1 MAEKKFLAY
10 TDDLVP
16 ISTKLDTVIEDTTAL
31 KTTTGTIDTT
41 TKDTNSKVS
50 AMQTK
55 VDGIDG
61 SVAEIKSTVSNLQ
74 TTVGTIDTNVEEIK
88 NNPSSGEKWVYSG
101 KTGIEKTL
109 IRNVDFL
116 ENGEI
121 TLTAET
127 DDYNNPAYV
136 IGFFVPKVSGIHNI
150 TITADT
156 LSSTEDVYIGVASYN
171 EIFFAI
177 TNLNVLNAHGQ
188 NDNLDKVYEQFG
200 FWDNTDIYG
209 SIDGIEVGKRL
220 LASYLNGDRFTHSEP
235 THTMTKYCTKD
246 EPVYILAANN
256 ETTDITLWECTV
268 TVKYNE
274 TEPYE

>member
-16 ISTKLDTVIEDTTAL
+16 ISTKLDTVVEDTTTL

-55 VDGIDG
+55 VDGIDS
-61 SVAEIKSTVSNLQ
+61 SVTEIKSTVSNLQ
-74 TTVGTIDTNVEEIK
+74 TTVNGIDTNVEEIK
-88 NNPSSGEKWVYSG
+88 NNPSGGEKWVYSG
-101 KTGIEKTL
+101 KTGTEKTL

-116 ENGEI
+116 EDGEI
-121 TLTAET
+121 TLTAEA
-127 DDYNNPAYV
+127 DVWENKAYV

-156 LSSTEDVYIGVASYN
+156 LSSNDDVYIGVASYN

-177 TNLNVLNAHGQ
+177 TNQNVLNTDGQ
-188 NDNLDKVYEQFG
+188 IDDFDTANQQFG

-209 SIDGIEVGKRL
+209 STDGIMLGRRL
-220 LASYLNGDRFTHSEP
+220 LYSYLDGRRFSSDDA

-246 EPVYILAANN
+246 EPVYILSASN

>member
-16 ISTKLDTVIEDTTAL
+16 ISTKLDTVVEDTTTL

-61 SVAEIKSTVSNLQ
+61 SVTEIKSTVSNLQ

-88 NNPSSGEKWVYSG
+88 NNPSGGEKWVYSG
-101 KTGIEKTL
+101 STGTEKTL
-109 IRNVDFL
+109 IKNVDFL
-116 ENGEI
+116 EDREM
-121 TLTAET
+121 TLAART
-127 DDYNNPAYV
+127 DDYENKALV

-156 LSSTEDVYIGVASYN
+156 LNSTEDVYIGVASYN
-171 EIFFAI
+171 EILFAI
-177 TNLNVLNAHGQ
+177 TNQNVLNADGQ
-188 NDNLDKVYEQFG
+188 IDDLDKVNEQFG
-200 FWDNTDIYG
+200 YWDNTIIH
-209 SIDGIEVGKRL
+209 SSSDGIAYGKRL
-220 LASYLNGDRFTHSEP
+220 LYSYLNGDRFSSDDA
-235 THTMTKYCTKD
+235 THTMHKYCTKD
-246 EPVYILAANN
+246 EPVYIIAANN
-256 ETTDITLWECTV
+256 ETSDITLWECTV

>member
-16 ISTKLDTVIEDTTAL
+16 ISTKLDTVVEDTTTL

-55 VDGIDG
+55 VDGIDS
-61 SVAEIKSTVSNLQ
+61 SVTAIKSTVSNLQ
-74 TTVGTIDTNVEEIK
+74 TTVNGIDTNVEEIK
-88 NNPSSGEKWVYSG
+88 NNPSGGEKWVYSG
-101 KTGIEKTL
+101 KTGTEKTL
-109 IRNVDFL
+109 IRNVNFL
-116 ENGEI
+116 EDGEI
-121 TLTAET
+121 TLAAET
-127 DDYNNPAYV
+127 DDYDNKAYV

-150 TITADT
+150 TITANT
-156 LSSTEDVYIGVASYN
+156 LNSTEDVYIGVASYN

-177 TNLNVLNAHGQ
+177 TNQNVLNSNGQ
-188 NDNLDKVYEQFG
+188 NNNLDQTCEQFG
-200 FWDNTDIYG
+200 FWGNANIYG
-209 SIDGIEVGKRL
+209 SMDGIELGKRL
-220 LASYLNGDRFTHSEP
+220 LGSYLNGDRFSSDDP
-235 THTMTKYCTKD
+235 TQTMTKYCTKD

>member
-10 TDDLVP
+10 TNDLVP
-16 ISTKLDTVIEDTTAL
+16 INTKLDTVIEDTTSI

-55 VDGIDG
+55 VDGID
-61 SVAEIKSTVSNLQ
+61 SSATEIKNTVSNLQ

-88 NNPSSGEKWVYSG
+88 NNPSGGEKWVYSG
-101 KTGIEKTL
+101 KTGTEKTL

-116 ENGEI
+116 EDGEI
-121 TLTAET
+121 ALTAET
-127 DDYNNPAYV
+127 DNYNNSAYV

-156 LSSTEDVYIGVASYN
+156 LNSTEDVYIGVASYN

-188 NDNLDKVYEQFG
+188 NENLDKVYEQFG
-200 FWDNTDIYG
+200 FWNNTDIYG
-209 SIDGIEVGKRL
+209 SIDGIELGKRL
-220 LASYLNGDRFTHSEP
+220 LASYLNGTRFSHNET
-235 THTMTKYCTKD
+235 TQTMTKYCTKD

>member
-10 TDDLVP
+10 EEDVKALEP
-16 ISTKLDTVIEDTTAL
+16 KLDTVISDTTSI
-31 KTTTGTIDTT
+31 KGTNTTIDTT
-41 TKDTNSKVS
+41 TKDTNSKVN

-55 VDGIDG
+55 VNGIDS
-61 SVAEIKSTVSNLQ
+61 SVTEIKSTVSNLQ
-74 TTVGTIDTNVEEIK
+74 TTVNGIDTNVEEIK

-101 KTGIEKTL
+101 KTGTEKTL

-127 DDYNNPAYV
+127 DDYDNKAYV

-156 LSSTEDVYIGVASYN
+156 LNSTEDVYIGVASYN

-177 TNLNVLNAHGQ
+177 TNLNVLNTHGQ
-188 NDNLDKVYEQFG
+188 NEDLDKAYEQFG

-209 SIDGIEVGKRL
+209 SIDGIELGKRL
-220 LASYLNGDRFTHSEP
+220 LVSYLNGNRFSSDDA
-235 THTMTKYCTKD
+235 THTMTKYCIKD
-246 EPVYILAANN
+246 EPVYILAAND

>member
-16 ISTKLDTVIEDTTAL
+16 ISTKLDTVIEDTTSL

-55 VDGIDG
+55 VDGIDS
-61 SVAEIKSTVSNLQ
+61 SVTEIKSTVSNLQ
-74 TTVGTIDTNVEEIK
+74 TTVNVIDTNVEEIK
-88 NNPSSGEKWVYSG
+88 NNPSGGEKWVYSG
-101 KTGIEKTL
+101 KTGTEKTL

-116 ENGEI
+116 EDGEI
-121 TLTAET
+121 TLTAEA
-127 DDYNNPAYV
+127 DAYDNRAYV
-136 IGFFVPKVSGIHNI
+136 VGFFVPKVGGIHNI

-156 LSSTEDVYIGVASYN
+156 LSSAEDVYIGVASYN

-177 TNLNVLNAHGQ
+177 TNLNVLNSQGQ
-188 NDNLDKVYEQFG
+188 NDNFDRANEQFG
-200 FWDNTDIYG
+200 FWDNEDIYS
-209 SIDGIEVGKRL
+209 SINGIELGKRL
-220 LASYLNGDRFTHSEP
+220 LVSYVNGYRFTHSEP

-246 EPVYILAANN
+246 EPVYILATNH
-256 ETTDITLWECTV
+256 ETTDITLWECRV